1 MKLKLV
7 NLVPLKEGGAFG
19 MSAKDLAAT
28 YSLERLEAMRDE
40 VMRDMENDP
49 SVEPEGGERADYY
62 GGTLNGLDDAIAIKR
77 GDSGTP
83 LTYDQAVGR
92 VSRDQFIKSKKFDR
106 GGNRI
111 DEATE
116 KSWNAVDVSRKA
128 EKEISNKEWNERTSK
143 KLDMLKKLNDA
154 GKFKKDFDD
163 ERLQGWVDQNYSWE
177 KLSKQFKLNEIYEQN
192 TRAGEFNVNVPVQNE
207 MESVNIK
214 YGHATG
220 PVDDVTISWGNESHN
235 VEFEAE
241 DVIDDHGNE
250 GKDMTFVAYS
260 QDDKWRFIVD
270 VSVGFNYENSGEIYE
285 VHWDTLEIAVDDSKV
300 RENLDDYSLEPE
312 DMDNPDE
319 DLVIIGSG
327 YLDIK
332 SNFGERPSMTNGEY
346 AALGQKV
353 VDQLHNGDKEA
364 ALDYIYSQ
372 INEGSC
378 GYGPDGVPG
387 DTPGETKGMPA
398 DKRTMTMIR
407 EVIRK
412 EIKRLH
418 ENK

>member
-128 EKEISNKEWNERTSK
+128 EKEISNKE
-143 KLDMLKKLNDA
+143 
-154 GKFKKDFDD
+154 
-163 ERLQGWVDQNYSWE
+163 
-177 KLSKQFKLNEIYEQN
+177 
-192 TRAGEFNVNVPVQNE
+192 
-207 MESVNIK
+207 
-214 YGHATG
+214 
-220 PVDDVTISWGNESHN
+220 
-235 VEFEAE
+235 
-241 DVIDDHGNE
+241 
-250 GKDMTFVAYS
+250 
-260 QDDKWRFIVD
+260 
-270 VSVGFNYENSGEIYE
+270 
-285 VHWDTLEIAVDDSKV
+285 
-300 RENLDDYSLEPE
+300 
-312 DMDNPDE
+312 
-319 DLVIIGSG
+319 
-327 YLDIK
+327 
-332 SNFGERPSMTNGEY
+332 
-346 AALGQKV
+346 
-353 VDQLHNGDKEA
+353 
-364 ALDYIYSQ
+364 
-372 INEGSC
+372 
-378 GYGPDGVPG
+378 
-387 DTPGETKGMPA
+387 
-398 DKRTMTMIR
+398 
-407 EVIRK
+407 
-412 EIKRLH
+412 
-418 ENK
+418 